1 MKFNIIFFYNTILV
15 MYNIIKDPKSKK
27 FVPINSKKG
36 QRILKNYIQ
45 FVESNEQFGG
55 DFFGN
60 MMKIVDKIR
69 NKKKKKKKK
78 KDNTDKEARSLLG
91 SLGSKIKG
99 IPGKIKELA
108 EKILH
113 IEKTITENNKNRAV
127 ADEESEKELNQIK
140 KKIEENKIADEESEK
155 ELDQIKKKIEEL
167 KSLPNE
173 DNSKEIDELENKL
186 DEKTAE
192 VKKKHEIYTKEID
205 ELENKLSKKT
215 EEVKKKHENNNQ
227 IISSLQEQNQKL
239 EKKISD
245 LEILV
250 KENSKNK
257 KNDLD
262 PELFRNL
269 SSSLK
274 EYTEVERK
282 SRNVDKM
289 LNKES
294 PYEDY
299 SDSDSSDDYETV
311 YNQKAGDEDDDEIRK
326 GLYKNEDELSGLSKM
341 IDSL

>member
-1 MKFNIIFFYNTILV
+1 

-55 DFFGN
+55 GFFGD
-60 MMKIVDKIR
+60 MVKKGMDMVDKIR

-78 KDNTDKEARSLLG
+78 KNSLIG
-91 SLGSKIKG
+91 SIGEKIKG

-108 EKILH
+108 KKILH
-113 IEKTITENNKNRAV
+113 IENTIEENNKNRTV
-127 ADEESEKELNQIK
+127 
-140 KKIEENKIADEESEK
+140 ADEESEK
-155 ELDQIKKKIEEL
+155 ELDQIKKKIDEL
-167 KSLPNE
+167 KSLSNE

-215 EEVKKKHENNNQ
+215 EEVKKTHENNNQ

-245 LEILV
+245 IEILV

-262 PELFRNL
+262 PEIFRNL
-269 SSSLK
+269 SSSFK
-274 EYTEVERK
+274 EYIDLERR
-282 SRNVDKM
+282 SRNVDEM

-294 PYEDY
+294 
-299 SDSDSSDDYETV
+299 SDLDSSDDYETL

>member
-1 MKFNIIFFYNTILV
+1 

-55 DFFGN
+55 GFFGD
-60 MMKIVDKIR
+60 MVKKGMDMVDKIR

-78 KDNTDKEARSLLG
+78 KNSLIG
-91 SLGSKIKG
+91 SIGEKIKG

-108 EKILH
+108 KKILH
-113 IEKTITENNKNRAV
+113 IENTIEENNKNRTV

-140 KKIEENKIADEESEK
+140 KKIKENKIADEESEK
-155 ELDQIKKKIEEL
+155 ELDQIKKKIDEL
-167 KSLPNE
+167 KSLSNE

-215 EEVKKKHENNNQ
+215 EEVKKTHENNNQ

-245 LEILV
+245 IEILV

-262 PELFRNL
+262 PEIFRNL
-269 SSSLK
+269 SSSFK
-274 EYTEVERK
+274 EYIDLERR
-282 SRNVDKM
+282 SRNVDEM

-294 PYEDY
+294 
-299 SDSDSSDDYETV
+299 SDLDSSDDYETL